1 MCNLT
6 RDECNELDKYS
17 FLRSWHRIGVTM
29 AAAAGVVSNR
39 RVSFK
44 FSVIIIVQL

>member
-6 RDECNELDKYS
+6 RDEYNELDKYS

-29 AAAAGVVSNR
+29 AAGVVSNR

-44 FSVIIIVQL
+44 FSVVIIVPM

>member
-6 RDECNELDKYS
+6 RDEYNELDKYS

-29 AAAAGVVSNR
+29 AAELALFPIAE
-39 RVSFK
+39 
-44 FSVIIIVQL
+44 